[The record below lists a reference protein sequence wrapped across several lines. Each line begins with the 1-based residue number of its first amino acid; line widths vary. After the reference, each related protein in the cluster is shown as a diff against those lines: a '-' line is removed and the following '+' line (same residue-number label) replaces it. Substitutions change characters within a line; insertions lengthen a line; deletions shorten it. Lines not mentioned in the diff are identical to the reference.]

1 MTRKSLNLIVCILF
15 SALSQSIFAQSED
28 RFTAVEIGKKA
39 PIFTVRTL
47 EGKAIDLD
55 KLKGKVILLN
65 FFATWCR
72 PCMEEMPHIE
82 QLQKRYSNSDLV
94 IISIGREHQLAELE
108 IFNQTKGFTFNIAA
122 DPDRKIF
129 EMYAEKMIPRNYIID
144 RKGVLSFQSS
154 GFNQNEF
161 SKMIE
166 AIEKELKVK

>member
-1 MTRKSLNLIVCILF
+1 MAQKFLNLVIFILF
-15 SALSQSIFAQSED
+15 LTFFQTIKAQSED
-28 RFTAVEIGKKA
+28 RFTAVEVGKSA

-47 EGKAIDLD
+47 DGKAIDLD

-82 QLQKRYSNSDLV
+82 QLQKRYGNSDLV

-129 EMYAEKMIPRNYIID
+129 EMYAEKMIPRNYVID
-144 RKGVLSFQSS
+144 RRGFLSFQNS
-154 GFNQNEF
+154 GFNHDDF
-161 SKMIE
+161 SKMVE
-166 AIEKELKVK
+166 AIEKELKKK